1 MDKLRFSTRYGYVTA
16 TERRLTA
23 FEGKRLPARGQI
35 RSLIDQGMS
44 EPLSLIVPIACRIAG
59 GTARK
64 YYKVVDNGPDWM
76 AIQVSSYER
85 DDWGR
90 PQTRKSMVTVM
101 GVERPVQLGE
111 AA

>member
-1 MDKLRFSTRYGYVTA
+1 MDKLRFNTRYGYVTA
-16 TERRLTA
+16 TERRH
-23 FEGKRLPARGQI
+23 I
-35 RSLIDQGMS
+35 RSLIDQGLS
-44 EPLSLIVPIACRIAG
+44 EG

-64 YYKVVDNGPDWM
+64 YYKVVDSGPDWL
-76 AIQVSSYER
+76 AVQVSTHER

-101 GVERPVQLGE
+101 GVERPVPVVVSDVVITQG